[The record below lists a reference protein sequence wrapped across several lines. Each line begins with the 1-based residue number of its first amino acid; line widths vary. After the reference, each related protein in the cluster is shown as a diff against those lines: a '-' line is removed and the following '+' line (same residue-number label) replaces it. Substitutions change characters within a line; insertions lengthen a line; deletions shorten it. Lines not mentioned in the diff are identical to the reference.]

1 MFVVSKRN
9 IILPG
14 PNGEKFHMP
23 RDYMGSIPTWAEN
36 SAYLKALEA
45 DGKVIISTSSRD
57 KDIDASEKKKRGKK
71 SLKVS
76 QEETPAGEPSQEETP
91 AGEPSPPES
100 YEPSGEEIREDS

>member
-23 RDYMGSIPTWAEN
+23 RDYMGPVPDWAEG

-45 DGKVIISTSSRD
+45 DGKVIISASGRD
-57 KDIDASEKKKRGKK
+57 KDIDAAEKKKKK
-71 SLKVS
+71 ASKAPKEDDPPKEV
-76 QEETPAGEPSQEETP
+76 QEAP
-91 AGEPSPPES
+91 
-100 YEPSGEEIREDS
+100 EPSGEENREES

>member
-23 RDYMGSIPTWAEN
+23 RDYMGSVPDWAEG

-45 DGKVIISTSSRD
+45 DGKVIISASGRD
-57 KDIDASEKKKRGKK
+57 KDIDTAEKKRKK
-71 SLKVS
+71 APKVPKDDDPS
-76 QEETPAGEPSQEETP
+76 EGGQEALDPSGGENQEES
-91 AGEPSPPES
+91 
-100 YEPSGEEIREDS
+100 

>member
-23 RDYMGSIPTWAEN
+23 RDYMGPVPAWAED

-45 DGKVIISTSSRD
+45 DGKVIISATSRD
-57 KDIDASEKKKRGKK
+57 KDIDAAEKEKKGKRGKK
-71 SLKVS
+71 PPKAPE
-76 QEETPAGEPSQEETP
+76 QETLTK
-91 AGEPSPPES
+91 
-100 YEPSGEEIREDS
+100 EPSGEEKPEFSGEETQEES